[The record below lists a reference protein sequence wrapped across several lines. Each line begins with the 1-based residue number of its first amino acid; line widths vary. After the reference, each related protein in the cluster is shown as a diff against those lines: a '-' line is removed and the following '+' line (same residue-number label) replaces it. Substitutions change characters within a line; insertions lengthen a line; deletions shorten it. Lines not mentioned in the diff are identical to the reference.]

1 MKTCKYQL
9 VMLLCTLFML
19 VGCLSKHDVPAPDS
33 PDAGARVMFQLHA
46 APTVTQSAVMSGKL
60 TKPSQESQVG
70 DASLYFFSETIPGDL
85 RHVYADSGSNI
96 QVTLPKGRYEL
107 FTLANIG
114 EDPGDMTRD
123 QLEKYICTLGSGDD
137 LTDGGRIPMS
147 ARQTI
152 TIGGDAEITIL
163 LRRAVARVDLT
174 VTVDPSCP
182 EGLMVHTVSLR
193 NVVASIAMFGDNRP
207 PDDEMIPLCST
218 VGVTDNRV
226 QRTYYVPENLRGEN
240 PAITDQQY
248 RNMANAPAG
257 ATYIHIYATFYGMN
271 ISYFVFLGDNT
282 TTDFNLRRN
291 RHYTVNVN
299 ILGVNNDD
307 MRVSM
312 TTLMLTQGPDA
323 AYDLSKPA
331 TITLMPVC
339 TNDPE
344 APLWFSYALNKG
356 TGFMT
361 LDGMPISANE
371 KRRVYSDTELAC
383 RYIQDDAGG
392 VEILF
397 TLTDGYGNCVTN
409 DASTT
414 YRDANPVSV
423 LTMTSKVGMVATV
436 AFTIN
441 ESGYSGR
448 FTVSYRSVSG
458 SGEVTID
465 GSKIVSGG
473 SKTTAANTAPLGVK
487 CPVNITPSG
496 DFTGDFTVSDTKG
509 NSRSFRIDVSKNLST
524 IDVTEI

>member
-9 VMLLCTLFML
+9 VMLLFTLL
-19 VGCLSKHDVPAPDS
+19 SVGCLSKHDVPAPDS
-33 PDAGARVMFQLHA
+33 PDAGARVMFRLHPSPVA
-46 APTVTQSAVMSGKL
+46 TQSAVMSGKL
-60 TKPSQESQVG
+60 TKSSPESQVG

-85 RHVYADSGSNI
+85 RHVYTDSGNNI
-96 QVTLPKGRYEL
+96 QLSLPKGRYEL
-107 FTLANIG
+107 FTLTNIG

-123 QLEKYICTLGSGDD
+123 QVEKYICTLGSGDD
-137 LTDGGRIPMS
+137 PIDGGLIPMS
-147 ARQTI
+147 ARQTV
-152 TIGGDAEITIL
+152 TIEGDAEIPIL
-163 LRRAVARVDLT
+163 LRRTVARVDLT

-182 EGLMVHTVSLR
+182 ENLTVHTVSLR
-193 NVVASIAMFGDNRP
+193 NVTASIAMFGDNRP
-207 PDDEMIPLCST
+207 PADEMISPYST
-218 VGVTDNRV
+218 VGVTDNRI
-226 QRTYYVPENLRGEN
+226 QRTYYIPENLRGEN

-248 RNMANAPAG
+248 RNVANAPAG
-257 ATYIHIYATFYGMN
+257 ATYIHIYATFCGMN

-383 RYIQDDAGG
+383 RYIQDDAGE

-397 TLTDGYGNCVTN
+397 TLTDAYGNCVMN

-496 DFTGDFTVSDTKG
+496 DFSGDFTVSDMKG
-509 NSRSFRIDVSKNLST
+509 NSRSFRIYVSKTLST

>member
-1 MKTCKYQL
+1 
-9 VMLLCTLFML
+9 MLLFTLL
-19 VGCLSKHDVPAPDS
+19 SVGCLSKHDVPAPDS
-33 PDAGARVMFQLHA
+33 PDAGARVMFRLHPSPVA
-46 APTVTQSAVMSGKL
+46 TQSAVMSGKL
-60 TKPSQESQVG
+60 TKSSPESQVG

-85 RHVYADSGSNI
+85 RHVYTDSGNNI
-96 QVTLPKGRYEL
+96 QLSLPKGRYEL

-123 QLEKYICTLGSGDD
+123 QVEKYICTLGSGDD
-137 LTDGGRIPMS
+137 PIDGGLIPMS
-147 ARQTI
+147 ARQTV
-152 TIGGDAEITIL
+152 TIEGDAEIPIL
-163 LRRAVARVDLT
+163 LRRTVARVDLT

-182 EGLMVHTVSLR
+182 ENLTVHTVSLR
-193 NVVASIAMFGDNRP
+193 NVTASIAMFGDNRP
-207 PDDEMIPLCST
+207 PADEMISPYST
-218 VGVTDNRV
+218 VGVTDNRI
-226 QRTYYVPENLRGEN
+226 QRTYYIPENLRGEN
-240 PAITDQQY
+240 
-248 RNMANAPAG
+248 
-257 ATYIHIYATFYGMN
+257 
-271 ISYFVFLGDNT
+271 
-282 TTDFNLRRN
+282 
-291 RHYTVNVN
+291 
-299 ILGVNNDD
+299 
-307 MRVSM
+307 
-312 TTLMLTQGPDA
+312 
-323 AYDLSKPA
+323 SKPA

-356 TGFMT
+356 TGFIT

-383 RYIQDDAGG
+383 RYIQDDAGE

-397 TLTDGYGNCVTN
+397 TLTDAYGNCVTN

-496 DFTGDFTVSDTKG
+496 DFSGDFTVSDMKG
-509 NSRSFRIDVSKNLST
+509 NSRSFRIYVSKTLST